1 MPIFAC
7 KNCDYETRYKT
18 NFVRHLNKTTP
29 CKNERVV
36 LDLTEINKGKVRR
49 VNAPKKEPLQ
59 KKDES
64 VSDECVSEE
73 RDDESESVSECEPVE
88 PVKPVKQ
95 IKPVSLPVSVPVSVP
110 VKDNP
115 YLSFFQNKQDTNQA
129 RKIRF
134 L

>member
-36 LDLTEINKGKVRR
+36 LGLNEINKGKIKRT
-49 VNAPKKEPLQ
+49 NAPKKEPLQ

-73 RDDESESVSECEPVE
+73 SDESVSECDPVE
-88 PVKPVKQ
+88 PVKPVKPVSA
-95 IKPVSLPVSVPVSVP
+95 PVSLPVSVP
-110 VKDNP
+110 NP